1 MPFAKKYWPAEL
13 SKIAGTFP
21 VVFHNSYRDVS
32 EYEFYS
38 RKPGYTFTNVFYRP
52 SQFDIWNG
60 EEAFQNKKFLF
71 VLQPGQDTCRGSFM
85 LNLTKKLKPGSDYS
99 ISLQIENRY
108 PFAIFPGKGSHP
120 VAAHVVFLQE
130 GQVVQYTPLVFEN
143 PTASWPEKE
152 SLLQKALF
160 RTPALAPGT
169 YDIILGLSNG
179 DLPPGWNSKAIRN
192 VRCTKHDLRF

>member
-1 MPFAKKYWPAEL
+1 
-13 SKIAGTFP
+13 
-21 VVFHNSYRDVS
+21 
-32 EYEFYS
+32 
-38 RKPGYTFTNVFYRP
+38 
-52 SQFDIWNG
+52 
-60 EEAFQNKKFLF
+60 
-71 VLQPGQDTCRGSFM
+71 M
-85 LNLTKKLKPGSDYS
+85 LNLTKKIRPAVWADSFQVVQKVRLSSDDFPVALKPGSDYS

-120 VAAHVVFLQE
+120 VAAHVVFLQK

-192 VRCTKHDLRF
+192 VRCTKHDLRSTI